1 MEPLAE
7 ILDVERGI
15 GEMLEGE
22 RSKAAQWLLEK
33 RREVDQ
39 AAQIEIERL
48 KATSARDEIAL
59 RDRVEARAT
68 ALVQQA
74 AALADRIKGLDDER
88 LTRIVWDHLQAI
100 APGLDRDR
108 QNVED

>member
-15 GEMLEGE
+15 EEMLEGE
-22 RSKAAQWLLEK
+22 RSKAAQWLLQK
-33 RREVDQ
+33 RREFDQ
-39 AAQIEIERL
+39 AAQIEIERVQ
-48 KATSARDEIAL
+48 ATAAQDEIAL
-59 RDRVEARAT
+59 RARFVARAT

-74 AALADRIKGLDDER
+74 AALADRIKSLDDER

-100 APGLDRDR
+100 APRLDRDC